1 LFCSLHCKTIIFIEK
16 EFTLKKVKIQNS
28 NKEFSV
34 GKIVCVGRNYAEH
47 AKELGNEV
55 PDKPVLFLKPS
66 SAIIY
71 SRDKIIHP
79 DFSNEMH
86 HEVELVL
93 LIGKEVS
100 KANLQEAKD
109 AIIGYGVGLD
119 MTLRDLQNEAR
130 KKGNPWTIS
139 KCFDTSAVVSD
150 FMLKEN
156 YKLTLDEEISLSVN
170 GIVKQKDQL
179 NKMIFNPVQIVEYIS
194 SLMILEE
201 GDLIFTGTPKGVGKV
216 NRGDKLHAELKGIAK
231 LECSIA

>member
-1 LFCSLHCKTIIFIEK
+1 MR
-16 EFTLKKVKIQNS
+16 KVRIQNS
-28 NKEFSV
+28 NKEFTV

-55 PDKPVLFLKPS
+55 PNKPVLFLKPA
-66 SAIIY
+66 SAIIH
-71 SRDKIIHP
+71 SGDKIVHP

-93 LIGKEVS
+93 LIGKVVS
-100 KANLQEAKD
+100 KANLKEAEE

-119 MTLRDLQNEAR
+119 MTLRDVQNEAR
-130 KKGNPWTIS
+130 EKGIPWTIS

-150 FMLKEN
+150 FVLKEN

-170 GIVKQKDQL
+170 GIVKQKDKL

-216 NRGDKLHAELKGIAK
+216 NRGDKLSAELKGIAK